1 MFNQETLFNGDF
13 VRHVKGSSGKEQ
25 LSPQGSRWETT
36 ERGYFTGYLK
46 RKAIFYQILFVED
59 SERYVIEG
67 SGKGPRLETWKG
79 GSFYRELWETNDG
92 RLWKQ
97 NISLYGTSARGTWRE
112 GSFTGDPERYVT
124 ESSGNAYL
132 SLQTPH
138 WGTWW
143 EGSFTGEFER
153 PEKRS
158 VTRGF

>member
-1 MFNQETLFNGDF
+1 
-13 VRHVKGSSGKEQ
+13 
-25 LSPQGSRWETT
+25 
-36 ERGYFTGYLK
+36 
-46 RKAIFYQILFVED
+46 LFVED

-112 GSFTGDPERYVT
+112 GSFTGDPERYVN

-132 SLQTPH
+132 SLQTPR

-153 PEKRS
+153 PERALCSQRVLSLWQLCEGNLEGGLLYWKL
-158 VTRGF
+158 